1 MAAAARAASPI
12 FRVMLSVVLG
22 LMTLIRMRRLPERF
36 ELGPDSSR
44 ALLIFVGRSRLIA
57 ARVAVAPLPI
67 HRGGF
72 AYEPDVVDSRAPRA
86 AADRACAYRGAR
98 GRHAER
104 LRLQGRLSRSLR
116 RRRLGGTGGDR
127 AHSRGA
133 RRLAPGR
140 DDRRL
145 SPDGLDPGSAR
156 CRRRELPQLAQGQR
170 PPPDA
175 PAARARGQ
183 ADDPGHVGLRPGGR
197 AQARAGGSRDR
208 QAALQRLLLDEPRR
222 VAARARRAH
231 PGLHRRGQQRVRR
244 VHAARRILPGIFP
257 PVGRRLQPGLGPALA
272 ARRHRR
278 ERPALLRLGDDDPG
292 VRRRARIHTRGDSMN
307 RRRMLLTLI
316 AAVVWPLA
324 ATAQDAIKIGAPISM
339 SPPGSVTQ
347 GKEVR
352 DGLTLAQQILDKRGG
367 VLRRKI
373 EILYEDTQ
381 GIPEKGRA
389 AVEKLITRDK
399 VVAIVGEHASSVT
412 LADIEVAHRYNIP
425 LMNTNAWSDA
435 VRLKGYPQVF
445 NRANYNS
452 HVAEAMGEV
461 IAKMKV
467 KNVVAYA
474 ENWDYA
480 SGQAEL
486 MKKTLAR
493 VALDVKFTSRVLDR
507 AAKDFTPAVLPLKS
521 EKPDMVVTI
530 MIPPAS
536 YLLMN
541 QLYENGIAPSR
552 QTWLY
557 DGAGVADYP
566 EFWDNVKD
574 AGVGLLSF
582 GLYHPQMTLSPLG
595 KEVRT
600 LYMEQH
606 KREPNRLIFQA
617 ADSLFLVAD
626 AITRAK
632 STEADPVIKALRE
645 TRFEGSQGTVTFEK
659 EQGLY
664 FQTWKNIPYITYQ
677 LTAKGQQLPDTL
689 LIQGPGIELSVDKLM
704 RPAR

>member
-1 MAAAARAASPI
+1 
-12 FRVMLSVVLG
+12 
-22 LMTLIRMRRLPERF
+22 
-36 ELGPDSSR
+36 
-44 ALLIFVGRSRLIA
+44 
-57 ARVAVAPLPI
+57 
-67 HRGGF
+67 
-72 AYEPDVVDSRAPRA
+72 
-86 AADRACAYRGAR
+86 
-98 GRHAER
+98 
-104 LRLQGRLSRSLR
+104 
-116 RRRLGGTGGDR
+116 
-127 AHSRGA
+127 
-133 RRLAPGR
+133 
-140 DDRRL
+140 
-145 SPDGLDPGSAR
+145 
-156 CRRRELPQLAQGQR
+156 
-170 PPPDA
+170 
-175 PAARARGQ
+175 
-183 ADDPGHVGLRPGGR
+183 
-197 AQARAGGSRDR
+197 
-208 QAALQRLLLDEPRR
+208 
-222 VAARARRAH
+222 
-231 PGLHRRGQQRVRR
+231 
-244 VHAARRILPGIFP
+244 
-257 PVGRRLQPGLGPALA
+257 
-272 ARRHRR
+272 
-278 ERPALLRLGDDDPG
+278 
-292 VRRRARIHTRGDSMN
+292 MN
-307 RRRMLLTLI
+307 RRRLLLTLI
-316 AAVVWPLA
+316 AVAVAWPFA
-324 ATAQDAIKIGAPISM
+324 ASAQDAIKIGAPISM

-367 VLRRKI
+367 VLGRKI

-452 HVAEAMGEV
+452 RVAEAMGEV

-467 KNVVAYA
+467 KNVVAFA
-474 ENWDYA
+474 ENTDYGT
-480 SGQAEL
+480 GQAEA

-493 VALDVKFTSRVLDR
+493 VAPDVKFTSRVLDR

-582 GLYHPQMTLSPLG
+582 GLYHPQMTLSALG

-677 LTAKGQQLPDTL
+677 LTAKGQQLSDTL
-689 LIQGPGIELSVDKLM
+689 LIQGPGIELPVDKLM